1 MLQGRLHERIDCSMS
16 AVAVSPTAYR
26 RVVAIAALG
35 YLVDIFDLIIFG
47 IVRVQSLR
55 DLGLNEEQII
65 TSGIDILNA
74 QMIGMLL
81 GGLLWGA
88 VGDKF
93 GRVKVLIGSILMY
106 SSANIM
112 TGFISSVDEY
122 MLWRF
127 IGGIGLAGELGAGVT
142 LALESMPKNIRGLG
156 GAFIAAVGVL
166 GAVLAEVIVNFVD
179 WRTAYIIG
187 GVMGLVV
194 MCFRFTLHESEMFKS
209 HKADKVAH
217 GSFLAI
223 LSSRRLFG
231 KYLACVLIGV
241 PIWFSIGLLAYFAP
255 EFAKALNIEGAI
267 SAGKAIMYMYIGMS
281 IGGITSG
288 LLSQALKSRRQA
300 IFVYMALLAVG
311 AVVYSQF
318 SGASVA
324 QFYAM
329 LVFLG
334 VGAGYWSLL
343 TINASEQFGVNFR
356 ATAAT
361 TVPNFVRGAVV
372 PMTLAF
378 GALRHDIGMLEAATV
393 VGVVVFALAAVAA
406 WRLQETFHKDLNL
419 LEGATSP
426 DDHGTAAT
434 KGKAA

>member
-1 MLQGRLHERIDCSMS
+1 
-16 AVAVSPTAYR
+16 
-26 RVVAIAALG
+26 
-35 YLVDIFDLIIFG
+35 
-47 IVRVQSLR
+47 
-55 DLGLNEEQII
+55 
-65 TSGIDILNA
+65 
-74 QMIGMLL
+74 
-81 GGLLWGA
+81 
-88 VGDKF
+88 
-93 GRVKVLIGSILMY
+93 
-106 SSANIM
+106 
-112 TGFISSVDEY
+112 
-122 MLWRF
+122 
-127 IGGIGLAGELGAGVT
+127 
-142 LALESMPKNIRGLG
+142 
-156 GAFIAAVGVL
+156 
-166 GAVLAEVIVNFVD
+166 
-179 WRTAYIIG
+179 
-187 GVMGLVV
+187 
-194 MCFRFTLHESEMFKS
+194 
-209 HKADKVAH
+209 
-217 GSFLAI
+217 
-223 LSSRRLFG
+223 
-231 KYLACVLIGV
+231 
-241 PIWFSIGLLAYFAP
+241 
-255 EFAKALNIEGAI
+255 
-267 SAGKAIMYMYIGMS
+267 MYMYIGMS

-311 AVVYSQF
+311 VVVYSQF